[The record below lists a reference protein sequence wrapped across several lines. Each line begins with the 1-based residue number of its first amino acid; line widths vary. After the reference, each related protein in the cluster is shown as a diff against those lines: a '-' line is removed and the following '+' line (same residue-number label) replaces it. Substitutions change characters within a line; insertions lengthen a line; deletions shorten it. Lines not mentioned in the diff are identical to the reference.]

1 MTSEEKTP
9 QEIAVDIAEKELH
22 ELETICKYFSARQ
35 MTPHLLMK
43 KHRDSIRKIINEK
56 SANLLIL
63 KNHYT
68 PPIIDRD
75 LKDIYIED
83 MELKLK
89 KLTTAY
95 EEALKT
101 IEVNLE
107 ISNKME
113 SR

>member
-35 MTPHLLMK
+35 MK

-56 SANLLIL
+56 AAALLVL

-68 PPIIDRD
+68 APSLDKD
-75 LKDIYIED
+75 LKDSYID
-83 MELKLK
+83 ELEIDK
-89 KLTTAY
+89 KRLTKSL

-101 IEVNLE
+101 IEVNLA
-107 ISNKME
+107 ISNRME
-113 SR
+113 A

>member
-1 MTSEEKTP
+1 MSDTTEKTP

-22 ELETICKYFSARQ
+22 ELETICKYFSAKQ
-35 MTPHLLMK
+35 MK

-56 SANLLIL
+56 AAALLVL

-68 PPIIDRD
+68 APSLDRD

-101 IEVNLE
+101 IEVNLA
-107 ISNKME
+107 ISNRME
-113 SR
+113 A

>member
-1 MTSEEKTP
+1 MSDTTEKTP
-9 QEIAVDIAEKELH
+9 QELAIESAERELC
-22 ELETICKYFSARQ
+22 ELETICKYFSGK
-35 MTPHLLMK
+35 HMK
-43 KHRDSIRKIINEK
+43 MFRDTIRKVINEK
-56 SANLLIL
+56 TAALLVL

-68 PPIIDRD
+68 APSTDRD

-101 IEVNLE
+101 IEINLE
-107 ISNKME
+107 ISRKYE
-113 SR
+113 SEIMLK

>member
-9 QEIAVDIAEKELH
+9 QEIAVELAEKELH
-22 ELETICKYFSARQ
+22 ELETICKYFSAKQ
-35 MTPHLLMK
+35 MK

-56 SANLLIL
+56 TAALLVL

-101 IEVNLE
+101 IELNLE

>member
-22 ELETICKYFSARQ
+22 ELETICKYFSGK
-35 MTPHLLMK
+35 HMK
-43 KHRDSIRKIINEK
+43 MFRDTIRKVINEK
-56 SANLLIL
+56 SAALLVL

-68 PPIIDRD
+68 APSLDKD
-75 LKDIYIED
+75 LKDSYIDD

-101 IEVNLE
+101 IEINLE
-107 ISNKME
+107 ISNTME

>member
-1 MTSEEKTP
+1 MSDTTEKTP
-9 QEIAVDIAEKELH
+9 QEIAVDSAEKELH

-35 MTPHLLMK
+35 MK

-56 SANLLIL
+56 AAALLVL

-68 PPIIDRD
+68 APSTDRD